1 MNQYFSVLYLY
12 ILSTIHQFNFCGLDL
27 SIISFYGWK
36 MHNENRCYIYIF
48 HFTYTTNITIEM
60 VVNLFVSNLYPAF
73 QVSRGIYQFSLSIL
87 RYSYDRYPRDSV
99 KLNLQYI
106 KMILKID
113 FFLRFLWCKFL
124 KRQCDRWELLSDF
137 SSENTTE
144 LPRRNFDTKIT
155 AMVY

>member
-1 MNQYFSVLYLY
+1 
-12 ILSTIHQFNFCGLDL
+12 
-27 SIISFYGWK
+27 
-36 MHNENRCYIYIF
+36 
-48 HFTYTTNITIEM
+48 M

-113 FFLRFLWCKFL
+113 FFLRFL
-124 KRQCDRWELLSDF
+124 
-137 SSENTTE
+137 
-144 LPRRNFDTKIT
+144 
-155 AMVY
+155 